1 MAMSALP
8 PRGPLRAPA
17 EPDAATGLLRST
29 RTMAVGTVAS
39 RGTGFLRTA
48 VVGTVL
54 GAGHVADA
62 FNLANT
68 APNIVYELLLGGIL
82 SSVVVPLLVRAA
94 KTDGDAGN
102 AYTQR
107 LLTLAVLVLT
117 GTSLLLVVFAP
128 AVVDIYASS
137 TTDPATRRLAIV
149 FARFFLPQVLFY
161 GAGAIMGAYL
171 NTRGRFGPPMWA
183 PVLNNV
189 VVIITG
195 LVFLLLPGPASPAPA
210 TITDTQIT
218 VLGVGVTL
226 GILAQTV
233 ALVPALRATGFRF
246 LPRFDLRGVGLG
258 AAAGLA
264 KWVFLY
270 VVANQLAYVVV
281 VQLAT
286 RASQG
291 SEGRGYSSYVYAF
304 LLWQLPHAVIAVSVI
319 TALLPRM
326 SRAAADDQ
334 PADLAAALS
343 QGLKLVLSVLVPASV
358 AYVVLG
364 RSIATVVFRHGN
376 ITLPEARFIGVL
388 LAVFAVGLVP
398 FSIYQLQ
405 LRAFYA
411 MQDTRTP
418 TLINFGVNV
427 TLVVVDLVLYAVL
440 PGDLKVVGLA
450 AGQASSFVVGL
461 LVVSRVLRR
470 RAGGAHGEHVVRTG
484 VRCLLACLPPAV
496 LALALGRGLAETL
509 GTGVVG
515 ALATVVL
522 SGAVLVGGYLL
533 LVRRLHVPEVDAALS
548 PLLSRLRR

>member
-1 MAMSALP
+1 MSPLP
-8 PRGPLRAPA
+8 PRGPVRAAA
-17 EPDAATGLLRST
+17 EPAPTEGLLRST

-48 VVGTVL
+48 MVATVL
-54 GAGHVADA
+54 GAGHVGDA

-68 APNIVYELLLGGIL
+68 APNIIYELLLGGIL

-94 KTDGDAGN
+94 KTDGDDGR

-107 LLTLAVLVLT
+107 LLTLAVLTLTAASLVLV
-117 GTSLLLVVFAP
+117 LFAP
-128 AVVDIYASS
+128 ALVDVYASS
-137 TTDPATRRLAIV
+137 NTDPATRELAIV

-171 NTRGRFGPPMWA
+171 NTHGRFGPPMWA

-189 VVIITG
+189 VVILTG
-195 LVFLLLPGPASPAPA
+195 LVFLLLPGPADLTAA

-226 GILAQTV
+226 GIVAQTV
-233 ALVPALRATGFRF
+233 ALVPALRAAGFRF
-246 LPRFDLRGVGLG
+246 VPRLDLRGVGLG
-258 AAAGLA
+258 GAAKLA
-264 KWVFLY
+264 KWMFLY

-281 VQLAT
+281 VKLAT
-286 RASQG
+286 GASQDA
-291 SEGRGYSSYVYAF
+291 EGRGYSSYVYAF

-326 SRAAADDQ
+326 SRAAADGRSQ
-334 PADLAAALS
+334 DLASALS
-343 QGLKLVLSVLVPASV
+343 QGLRFVLSVLVPASV

-364 RSIATVVFRHGN
+364 RSIATVVFRHGHV
-376 ITLPEARFIGVL
+376 TLPEARFIGVL

-418 TLINFGVNV
+418 TLINFAVNI
-427 TLVVVDLVLYAVL
+427 TLVVVDVLLYAVL
-440 PGDLKVVGLA
+440 PDDLKVVGLA

-470 RAGGAHGEHVVRTG
+470 RTGGAHGEHVVRTG
-484 VRCLLACLPPAV
+484 VRCLLACIAPAL
-496 LALALGRGLAETL
+496 LALALGRGIAEVL
-509 GTGVVG
+509 GTGVGG
-515 ALATVVL
+515 ALVTLVL
-522 SGAVLVGGYLL
+522 SGSVLGGGYLL

-548 PLLSRLRR
+548 PVLSRLRRR